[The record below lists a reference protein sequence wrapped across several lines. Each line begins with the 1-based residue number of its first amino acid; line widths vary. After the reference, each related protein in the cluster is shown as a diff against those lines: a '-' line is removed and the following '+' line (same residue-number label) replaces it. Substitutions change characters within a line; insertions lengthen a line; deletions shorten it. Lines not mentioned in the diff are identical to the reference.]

1 MQKETKEL
9 EEAKARID
17 KLLGCAKGRERPRLT
32 KEQLEQ
38 IAIEHTPERAKE
50 ITKMLGLKDDEV
62 AK

>member
-32 KEQLEQ
+32 PEQREKIAMELTEEAGEELMKEF
-38 IAIEHTPERAKE
+38 
-50 ITKMLGLKDDEV
+50 GLKD
-62 AK
+62 